1 MATSKRLATILVAA
15 GILGAAWASGTV
27 AQQAQE
33 KSKGQAK
40 DAFNKFEPR
49 SAPGAG
55 QAYLRRYV
63 GDWAVKKT
71 FYPRNGQPTT
81 IEGECR
87 QAMVHDGRFLQSDFT
102 FRPPGS
108 PATEGRGLIGWEP
121 DSGLFTSIWTDSR
134 QTRMSLRRSK
144 EKFDGDKIVLHSVSL
159 DAAEKDPR
167 RSKTVSIID
176 DKNLKITHRQYS
188 LGGKDEERLVM
199 ELVMTKK

>member
-1 MATSKRLATILVAA
+1 MATKRTAAVLVAATIL
-15 GILGAAWASGTV
+15 GTAWASGTM
-27 AQQAQE
+27 AQQGQE
-33 KSKGQAK
+33 KAKAQAK

-55 QAYLRRYV
+55 QAYLKRYV
-63 GDWAVKKT
+63 GTWAVKKT
-71 FYPRNGQPTT
+71 FHPRNGQPTT
-81 IEGECR
+81 IEGDCR
-87 QAMVHDGRFLQSDFT
+87 QTMVHDGRFLQSDFT

-108 PATEGRGLIGWEP
+108 PPTEGRGLIGWEP

-144 EKFDGDKIVLHSVSL
+144 EKFDGQKIVLFSATL

-167 RSKTVSIID
+167 RSKTISTID
-176 DKNLKITHRQYS
+176 DKNLQIIHRQYS
-188 LGGKDEERLVM
+188 LGANNEERLVM